1 MKKKI
6 EHFVEVWKLPLHRDE
21 NSSVYAWSDNG
32 VMALTF
38 TTDDG
43 SLIDAIINRINDKAC
58 EISGKWERS
67 GTTFYRDG
75 KCAFIVR
82 GWGHLV
88 GGGALRLPVEKA
100 AQIQDEFCDFIL
112 SQLKGADI
120 VRLPRVQQEADFV
133 VTCPHCGGILQ
144 VVIKHPNPFQTEIHV
159 FGCGN
164 KKKDNDEH

>member
-1 MKKKI
+1 MNPLTCMKKKI

-38 TTDDG
+38 ATDDG
-43 SLIDAIINRINDKAC
+43 SLIDAIIDRINDKAC

-88 GGGALRLPVEKA
+88 GGGALRLPQKEA
-100 AQIQDEFCDFIL
+100 ARIQDEFCDYIL
-112 SQLKGADI
+112 EQLTASVKTIRCPNCGKVQKAL
-120 VRLPRVQQEADFV
+120 VRHTPIFDDFTHHCDGCDYWITESEWEEA
-133 VTCPHCGGILQ
+133 
-144 VVIKHPNPFQTEIHV
+144 E
-159 FGCGN
+159 
-164 KKKDNDEH
+164 